1 METYGSLP
9 PTGWST
15 GVVTNILQ
23 DNIVDGED
31 AEGCLGGV
39 SGGDH
44 PGHHL
49 HSPTRVH
56 QAGVRDVPGQN
67 FLNFCFD
74 PSFSN
79 LVFNYYFP
87 CRHMKIIKYK
97 N

>member
-1 METYGSLP
+1 METYGSLS

-15 GVVTNILQ
+15 GVVTNIFQ

-49 HSPTRVH
+49 HPPTRVH
-56 QAGVRDVPGQN
+56 QAGVRDVPGDTGCS
-67 FLNFCFD
+67 LD
-74 PSFSN
+74 
-79 LVFNYYFP
+79 LVRAAWSLP
-87 CRHMKIIKYK
+87 EDI
-97 N
+97 